1 MSKRTYYV
9 ILSTLM
15 IGLTIATIA
24 VNYHTNA
31 EGITSPVVSEAQD
44 TQVIEENEHEGDSEP
59 FIKMNVSDIELL
71 AKTVY
76 GEARG
81 CSRIEQSAVI
91 WCILNRVDAS
101 GDTIE
106 EVVTAKY
113 QFTGYNSE
121 HPVTFEFYTLAE
133 DVLARWIMEKHCIG
147 EVGRTLPSE
156 YQWFIGN
163 GKENI
168 FRDKYDGDYT
178 IWDWNC
184 YNPYLTIQ
192 N

>member
-1 MSKRTYYV
+1 MSKRTYYT
-9 ILSTLM
+9 ILSILM

-24 VNYHTNA
+24 VNCHTNA
-31 EGITSPVVSEAQD
+31 EEIAPIVTE
-44 TQVIEENEHEGDSEP
+44 TQEPIIEEDDREGDYEP

-91 WCILNRVDAS
+91 WCILNRVDVS
-101 GDTIE
+101 GYTIE

-133 DVLARWIMEKHCIG
+133 DVLARWIMEKHCMG

-156 YQWFIGN
+156 YQWFTGN